1 MSASSRNAGRRMVR
15 IFRLGE
21 EPRDDLSDSTTAEE
35 RLAMLEE
42 LSTRVWDLT
51 GKPFPSYSRSE
62 IPVRIVRKR

>member
-1 MSASSRNAGRRMVR
+1 MTASRPHVR

-42 LSTRVWDLT
+42 S
-51 GKPFPSYSRSE
+51 SE
-62 IPVRIVRKR
+62 RAWH